1 MPEKEGNM
9 RTIRPGA
16 MNVIRM
22 HRILK
27 LIYMRDYLQ
36 EDIYNSMILSS
47 ERDTEFIGYHAIY
60 EAMVAQ
66 IKNEAIRLDTEPE
79 KP

>member
-1 MPEKEGNM
+1 M
-9 RTIRPGA
+9 RSIRPGT

-36 EDIYNSMILSS
+36 EEIYNSMILTS
-47 ERDTEFIGYHAIY
+47 ERDTEFMNGYHAIY
-60 EAMVAQ
+60 DAIVAQ
-66 IKNEAIRLDTEPE
+66 IKNEAIRLDIKPE
-79 KP
+79 NHE